1 MFAAF
6 FCACCARKCGFG
18 AAGSVAE
25 ALCPGQKE
33 GLVRGCVEVSSWL
46 AALCLGLKMGLRRGW
61 RGHPGE
67 GRAVW
72 LGREDVLPR
81 KTQCAAYAIAPRS
94 DARRSVL
101 HQSSH
106 RGAFLGMGRSRWAGI
121 ASAPCFRLGLLALSP
136 AWQVAAGADGYT
148 SLAPS
153 TCAPR
158 RKSAAGIFFLPAS
171 CSSSRY
177 T

>member
-1 MFAAF
+1 M
-6 FCACCARKCGFG
+6 
-18 AAGSVAE
+18 AE
-25 ALCPGQKE
+25 ALCPGRKV
-33 GLVRGCVEVSSWL
+33 GLVRGCHDVSSWF
-46 AALCLGLKMGLRRGW
+46 AALCLGLKMGLRRDE
-61 RGHPGE
+61 E
-67 GRAVW
+67 GVGVKGRPCG
-72 LGREDVLPR
+72 LGREEVLSW
-81 KTQCAAYAIAPRS
+81 KTQRAAYAIAPRS

-121 ASAPCFRLGLLALSP
+121 ASAPCFRLGLLVLSP
-136 AWQVAAGADGYT
+136 AWQMAAGMDGYT

-158 RKSAAGIFFLPAS
+158 RKSATGIFFLPAS

>member
-25 ALCPGQKE
+25 ALCPGRKV
-33 GLVRGCVEVSSWL
+33 GLVRGCDEVSSWF

-67 GRAVW
+67 GQAVW
-72 LGREDVLPR
+72 LGWEEVLPR
-81 KTQCAAYAIAPRS
+81 KTQHAAYAIAPRS
-94 DARRSVL
+94 DARRSAL

-121 ASAPCFRLGLLALSP
+121 ASAPCFRLGLLALSS
-136 AWQVAAGADGYT
+136 AWLVAAGADGYT

-158 RKSAAGIFFLPAS
+158 RKSATGIFFLPAS

>member
-1 MFAAF
+1 M
-6 FCACCARKCGFG
+6 
-18 AAGSVAE
+18 AE
-25 ALCPGQKE
+25 ALCPGRTV
-33 GLVRGCVEVSSWL
+33 GLVRGCHDFSSWF

-61 RGHPGE
+61 RGRRGE
-67 GRAVW
+67 GQSVW
-72 LGREDVLPR
+72 LGWGEVLSR
-81 KTQCAAYAIAPRS
+81 KTQRAACAIAARC
-94 DARRSVL
+94 DARRSAL

-106 RGAFLGMGRSRWAGI
+106 RSAFLGMGQSRRVGI

-136 AWQVAAGADGYT
+136 VWLVAAGADGYT

-158 RKSAAGIFFLPAS
+158 RKSATGIFFLPAS

>member
-1 MFAAF
+1 MFAGF

-25 ALCPGQKE
+25 ALCPGRKV
-33 GLVRGCVEVSSWL
+33 GLGRGCVEVPSWL
-46 AALCLGLKMGLRRGW
+46 AALCLGLKMGLRRGK
-61 RGHPGE
+61 E
-67 GRAVW
+67 GVGVKGRPCG
-72 LGREDVLPR
+72 LGREEVLPW
-81 KTQCAAYAIAPRS
+81 KTQRAAYAIAPRS

-106 RGAFLGMGRSRWAGI
+106 RGAFLGMGRSRWAGS
-121 ASAPCFRLGLLALSP
+121 ALAPCFRLGLLALSP
-136 AWQVAAGADGYT
+136 AWLVAAGADGYT

-158 RKSAAGIFFLPAS
+158 RKSATGIFFLPAS